1 VPDRVYNV
9 LFLCTGNSARSVM
22 AESILNREGRGR
34 FMAFSAGSQPKGKVN
49 PYALDLLRKFN
60 YDISALRSKSWA
72 EFAKAGAPDLDFVF
86 TVCDSAAGEA
96 CPLWPG
102 QPITAHWGIPDPA
115 LATGSEAEIAMA
127 FRDAYRMLNRRIEL
141 FLALPIEKLD
151 RLVLTT
157 RLKEIGRSEGAT
169 EKAQHVDV

>member
-1 VPDRVYNV
+1 MPDRVYNV

-72 EFAKAGAPDLDFVF
+72 EFAKAGAPDLDFIF

-115 LATGSEAEIAMA
+115 LATGSEAEIALA